1 METREKK
8 NTKKV
13 KWNWKEK
20 FNLFTGVFLIAS
32 GMILSKP
39 SITGFSIFSGNT
51 PLPSVLSIAL
61 VLIGISE
68 LFIFF
73 KKMESK

>member
-1 METREKK
+1 MKI
-8 NTKKV
+8 
-13 KWNWKEK
+13 KEK
-20 FNLFTGVFLIAS
+20 LNLYTGVFLIAG

-39 SITGFSIFSGNT
+39 SITGFDIFGGNT
-51 PLPSVLSIAL
+51 PLPNILSIAL
-61 VLIGISE
+61 ILIGIFE

>member
-1 METREKK
+1 MKEEKIKWSIREKL
-8 NTKKV
+8 
-13 KWNWKEK
+13 
-20 FNLFTGVFLIAS
+20 NLFTGIFLIVS

-39 SITGFSIFSGNT
+39 SISGFSIFGGNT
-51 PLPSVLSIAL
+51 PLPNILSIAL
-61 VLIGISE
+61 IVIGISE